1 MDRVT
6 KMKES
11 NRISSTRV
19 ILAEIIGATDLQNPK
34 KDNNLKS
41 LHPFTVASLVG
52 GENKHGTQ
60 VLQRTKR
67 NKNTPNPIWC
77 IEHRC
82 LFLISVTKGMLDDS
96 RLYKVQFDVR
106 HKDSSDPFSCTL
118 IGSQKMSLDEIF
130 EICEERAEERIEL
143 NLRNV
148 MNDKDRL
155 SRRDTASSKENYTY
169 YPGEMDKDGQAE
181 ENSANLLAV
190 RFRFA
195 SSFDIEFMRGLE
207 KDSVGKIASLWND
220 AAKTLNK
227 QLGAGSKEDDNR
239 PKLITE
245 MSTQEVGV
253 NGVINMFTKKT
264 CRGRDGIRRIRVHPG
279 PDPRRIE
286 KTTYLTEGELK
297 QEMYEP
303 SSNWVQCGM
312 NTKESLGMV
321 YLEVLECEGLPNM
334 DAGGALGNKTDA
346 FVCAVYEENLVQ
358 TDVIDD
364 RLSPMW
370 MPWTQRAFVFTIH
383 HPFSQLFI
391 SVNDFDIGP
400 STHDGIGRVAV
411 NLNHFE
417 SDVAYTLKYK
427 IHPAANVY
435 DREVSIR
442 IDRMSLVDTDANYLT
457 TLFVAN

>member
-6 KMKES
+6 KLKES
-11 NRISSTRV
+11 NKMSSTRV

-34 KDNNLKS
+34 KDNLKS

-52 GENKHGTQ
+52 GKHKHGTQ

-67 NKNTPNPIWC
+67 TKNTANPIWC

-82 LFLISVTKGMLDDS
+82 LFLITITKGMLDDS
-96 RLYKVQFDVR
+96 SSYKVQFDVR

-118 IGSQKMSLDEIF
+118 IGSQMMSLDEIF
-130 EICEERAEERIEL
+130 GICEERAEERIEL
-143 NLRNV
+143 NLQTMPNE
-148 MNDKDRL
+148 KERL

-169 YPGEMDKDGQAE
+169 DPREMDKDAQAAE
-181 ENSANLLAV
+181 EKSANLLAV

-195 SSFDIEFMRGLE
+195 SSFDIEFMRVLE

-220 AAKTLNK
+220 AAKTINK

-245 MSTQEVGV
+245 MSTPELGV
-253 NGVINMFTKKT
+253 TGVINMFTKKT
-264 CRGRDGIRRIRVHPG
+264 SRGRDGVRRIRVQPG
-279 PDPRRIE
+279 PDPSRIE
-286 KTTYLTEGELK
+286 KTTYLSEGELK

-303 SSNWVQCGM
+303 SSNWIQGGN

-334 DAGGALGNKTDA
+334 DTGGALGNKTDA

-370 MPWTQRAFVFTIH
+370 MPWTQRAFCFHMH
-383 HPFSQLFI
+383 HPMSQLFV
-391 SVNDFDIGP
+391 SVNDFDFGP
-400 STHDGIGRVAV
+400 SPHDGIGRIAV

-442 IDRMSLVDTDANYLT
+442 MDIMSAVDTYDKLT
-457 TLFVAN
+457 SRFVANY